1 MVYTVTHRFRALLRL
16 VRQQFGVDEGH
27 DTTLRDNDVTKEL
40 VQLLVVP
47 DGELKVARYD
57 TLLLVITGGVT
68 GEFENFSS
76 QILKDCC
83 EVD

>member
-1 MVYTVTHRFRALLRL
+1 MSKSNEVPHL
-16 VRQQFGVDEGH
+16 GVDEGY

-40 VQLLVVP
+40 VQFLVVP
-47 DGELKVARYD
+47 DGELKVARHD
-57 TLLLVITGGVT
+57 TLLLVIAGSVT

-83 EVD
+83 KVD